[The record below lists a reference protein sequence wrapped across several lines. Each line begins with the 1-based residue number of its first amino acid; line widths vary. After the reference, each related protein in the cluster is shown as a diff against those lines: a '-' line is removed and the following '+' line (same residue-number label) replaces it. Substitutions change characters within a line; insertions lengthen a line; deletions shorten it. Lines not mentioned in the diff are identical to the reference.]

1 MAELSGVTALTD
13 TNAGHLTNVDQD
25 SAQQKEPVVL
35 EPASSVVEVSNSSDS
50 SEVVKIISDE
60 DQKMLFAVLQ
70 FLRKNNLAKTVDALE
85 KETEKAGGN
94 LKLLA

>member
-1 MAELSGVTALTD
+1 MAELSSVTSLTD